1 MQTLLQAAQYLPE
14 DYVTEKILNYF
25 GDGDRVED
33 IMQEKDED
41 DMSRMTGGEDEGALN
56 DLLSQKE

>member
-1 MQTLLQAAQYLPE
+1 MCRRFCRRR
-14 DYVTEKILNYF
+14 VTEKILNYF

-41 DMSRMTGGEDEGALN
+41 DMSRMTGGDEEGALN